1 MNLSLID
8 YALATNTSLTPTA
21 NCLYQYIMA
30 ANGLFIRAENRTFR
44 IVSQIAK
51 VPIAG
56 LARVENEFKFH
67 LPRVPLALTEQL
79 LDRCQRYYPHEV
91 YLQLTSDGVLWKLK
105 QPQQI
110 TSGSSVQWQG
120 GDSCDIELH
129 SHPHHQAKFSSID
142 DRDERG
148 LCLYAVI
155 GFPTKDAEILLR
167 VGIYGQWFTY
177 LPARTVFELPEHLR
191 DRFNWEEFHA
201 CDTANYTSTI
211 FPR

>member
-8 YALATNTSLTPTA
+8 YALATTTSLSPTA

-30 ANGLFIRAENRTFR
+30 ANGIFIRAENRTFR

-67 LPRVPLALTEQL
+67 LPRIPLVLTEQL
-79 LDRCQRYYPHEV
+79 LDRCQSHYPDEV
-91 YLQLTSDGVLWKLK
+91 YLQLSFNGELWAIE
-105 QPQQI
+105 QPQQVA
-110 TSGSSVQWQG
+110 SGSSVRWQG
-120 GDSCDIELH
+120 GDSCDIEIH
-129 SHPHHQAKFSSID
+129 SHPHHQAKFSLID
-142 DRDERG
+142 DEDERG

-167 VGIYGQWFTY
+167 VGIYGQWFAY
-177 LPARTVFELPEHLR
+177 LPANTVFELPECLR
-191 DRFNWEEFHA
+191 DRFN
-201 CDTANYTSTI
+201 
-211 FPR
+211 